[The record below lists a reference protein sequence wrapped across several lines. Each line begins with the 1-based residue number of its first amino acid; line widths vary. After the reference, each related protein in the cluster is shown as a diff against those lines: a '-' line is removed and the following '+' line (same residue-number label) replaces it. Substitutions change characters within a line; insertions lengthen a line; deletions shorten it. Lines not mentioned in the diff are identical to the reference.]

1 MQASM
6 DSEMVR
12 ERLDELGEEL
22 QTVASLV
29 QLSIKNQQHE
39 GIDEASGAFD
49 CSGDAERKFEV
60 MDSCLMGLL
69 GVGWS
74 RPTAVGLR
82 WLPLWNA
89 VCSCAL
95 ISHLGVLL

>member
-6 DSEMVR
+6 DSETVR
-12 ERLDELGEEL
+12 EQLDELGEEL

-39 GIDEASGAFD
+39 GVDEASGAFD

-60 MDSCLMGLL
+60 MSNETRG
-69 GVGWS
+69 G
-74 RPTAVGLR
+74 
-82 WLPLWNA
+82 
-89 VCSCAL
+89 
-95 ISHLGVLL
+95 

>member
-6 DSEMVR
+6 DSETVR
-12 ERLDELGEEL
+12 KRLDELGEEL

-49 CSGDAERKFEV
+49 FSGDAERKFEV
-60 MDSCLMGLL
+60 MDACLMGLL
-69 GVGWS
+69 GLDWS
-74 RPTAVGLR
+74 RPAAVGLR
-82 WLPLWNA
+82 WLPSCDA
-89 VCSCAL
+89 VC
-95 ISHLGVLL
+95 